1 MVKLLFYTIYS
12 YFVHDWVQLNINFK
26 DVCDY
31 NYEEIDGIFLF
42 FLGLRVRFLLLS
54 YNRFYRPL
62 ILKDYCVGSV
72 WFLCYM
78 FYKTLQ

>member
-42 FLGLRVRFLLLS
+42 FSGLGIRFLLLS
-54 YNRFYRPL
+54 YNRFYL
-62 ILKDYCVGSV
+62 LL
-72 WFLCYM
+72 F
-78 FYKTLQ
+78 